1 MSSYDLRKDLC
12 SSREKGVIRYAK
24 HGSSTVC
31 LPVLALFVVH
41 PCHHLLH
48 IGNEGLYEKKQDG
61 KETDKEA
68 SLL

>member
-1 MSSYDLRKDLC
+1 MSSYDLRKDVC
-12 SSREKGVIRYAK
+12 SSWEKGVIRYAK
-24 HGSSTVC
+24 HGSSTEC

-41 PCHHLLH
+41 PCHRLLH

-61 KETDKEA
+61 KKIDEEA